1 MTGQHRENTTSVIA
15 TPDAEPVIIGK
26 VKIDGQASQGNA
38 EYEIHEHE
46 ERTLPLKAEKGGAVG
61 TGRERGVR
69 RRACKDSY
77 AERSRRKESREEE
90 EEEDD
95 DEEEEDEDEEENEE
109 NDGDDDDD
117 EEYADSDS
125 ESDREEDGE
134 GISKDK
140 RKHPVRSNFH
150 LCIDWDRP
158 GVEVAR
164 RENEEV
170 KLGWTEFE
178 GGWYA
183 LSGSS
188 KTKHGHLELKGFIKP
203 DGHLFVFKA
212 EDVVDAS
219 EGTAKEMNKPAAR
232 RRRLKLTKP
241 KRSPL
246 KPIKV
251 PKKSAMHPQHIS
263 GPNSMQNWSA
273 MKGCSELMTNLIDQ
287 VRTTLKEE
295 FPHDTPPLEPPQ
307 TTRNE
312 AGELHTVF
320 FAGSTKL
327 AEIIFKKARTKYVR
341 SYALKPNKYEP
352 EDVDRNCLTWIL
364 KFINHGSGIEPH
376 CFLRGV
382 SGAEKAN
389 NLECIGKFGDG
400 LKSAMDLLV
409 RLRINVVVTTAGFTT
424 TAVLATDGNS
434 YMQHIMNKQTERR
447 VDVTLTFS
455 PDLPPDDI
463 DPDLLDPMSVFLS
476 RSEDGV
482 STAHGTVLL
491 GEEMRGMLH
500 NRDFRVA
507 EMGSAYLFGF
517 NLKDP
522 RRDLIQGRDRGA
534 MNPKLTQKV
543 INKLVCEAILKSP
556 RVRRRIVLALTRG
569 GQWTPYGD
577 IQAGT
582 WSEEAIALVRNENLV
597 MFPGTVLANRQPPLC
612 AMIAEVK
619 DLTIKSC
626 HQSLDQGSA
635 LVRDF
640 VNEVRNLPR
649 EDIGQGAAVS
659 GWATTVREELL
670 RLTGATEFAAVDFP
684 GKLGTRHVVWV
695 EADVVLVSRR
705 SLAVN
710 LRQEDVKTAKYLLD
724 TISCSMERKLSFE
737 KLSERAFEVYHLIIS
752 ASAAAPSNDA
762 PSPSHGELLA
772 DGPQENGAN
781 PQPVGPSVT
790 GAAPASADATAPE
803 SVGKDEQ
810 DGEGA
815 SATASAVAAAAAA
828 AANEESGEESDGGGG
843 REVNEADGVAGAAA
857 DDSSEDS
864 GQGSQA
870 RKRTCNMG
878 REQDSAGVET
888 VPKRQKQGGTAEEN
902 GSRKTPPIL
911 EQSARLREQAA
922 GAAISTVSVKFEP
935 NASEIG
941 ASSLPQQPNGVEPA
955 PALGQPGSA
964 QPRGIVDGIG
974 MGQEAEEVRDGNP
987 LPSALGEGAATI
999 VPLAREGEELGAF
1012 LSGALI
1018 VPAFSHVLHAEIGDA
1033 GKAVDLYRIV
1043 GCKENGEN
1051 ASERFRAV
1059 LASEPARR
1067 VLESAVK
1074 QQGVDISFFCWDKP
1088 DALHGFV
1095 GHGGRIFVNLSSS
1108 KTIHEWAEEDLP
1120 TMLAHEMAHLR
1131 SSTTGDVHSHAWSV
1145 EFRNCVRSEDF

>member
-1 MTGQHRENTTSVIA
+1 MVSG
-15 TPDAEPVIIGK
+15 
-26 VKIDGQASQGNA
+26 
-38 EYEIHEHE
+38 
-46 ERTLPLKAEKGGAVG
+46 L
-61 TGRERGVR
+61 GVQT
-69 RRACKDSY
+69 
-77 AERSRRKESREEE
+77 ET
-90 EEEDD
+90 
-95 DEEEEDEDEEENEE
+95 
-109 NDGDDDDD
+109 
-117 EEYADSDS
+117 
-125 ESDREEDGE
+125 
-134 GISKDK
+134 
-140 RKHPVRSNFH
+140 
-150 LCIDWDRP
+150 
-158 GVEVAR
+158 
-164 RENEEV
+164 ENEEV

-183 LSGSS
+183 LSGFS

-212 EDVVDAS
+212 EDVIDAS
-219 EGTAKEMNKPAAR
+219 EESSRASAGTEKGVNKPAAR

-241 KRSPL
+241 TRSPL

-263 GPNSMQNWSA
+263 GPNSMQNWDA

-327 AEIIFKKARTKYVR
+327 AEIIFKKTRTKYVR

-352 EDVDRNCLTWIL
+352 EEVDRNCLTWVL

-409 RLRINVVVTTAGFTT
+409 RLLVNVVVTTAGFTT
-424 TAVLATDGNS
+424 TAVLERDGNS
-434 YMQHIMNKQTERR
+434 YMQHSMNKQTERR

-455 PDLPPDDI
+455 PELPPDGI
-463 DPDLLDPMSVFLS
+463 NPDLLDPMSVFLS
-476 RSEDGV
+476 PSEDGV
-482 STAHGTVLL
+482 STVHGTVLL

-534 MNPKLTQKV
+534 MNPKLTRKV
-543 INKLVCEAILKSP
+543 IIMLVREAILKSS
-556 RVRRRIVLALTRG
+556 RIRRRIVLALTRG

-577 IQAGT
+577 IQAGA
-582 WSEEAIALVRNENLV
+582 WGEEAITLIQNENLV
-597 MFPGTVLANRQPPLC
+597 MFPGTVLANHHPPIC

-619 DLTIKSC
+619 DLTIKRC

-640 VNEVRNLPR
+640 VNEVRSLPR
-649 EDIGQGAAVS
+649 EDIGQDAAAS

-724 TISCSMERKLSFE
+724 TISCSMERELSFE

-752 ASAAAPSNDA
+752 ASAAAPSSEA
-762 PSPSHGELLA
+762 PSPSNGELLA
-772 DGPQENGAN
+772 DGAQENGAN
-781 PQPVGPSVT
+781 PQPGGLGVT
-790 GAAPASADATAPE
+790 GAAPAPADATAPE
-803 SVGKDEQ
+803 SVGKGEQ

-815 SATASAVAAAAAA
+815 SAAAAA
-828 AANEESGEESDGGGG
+828 AANEESGEESDGVSG
-843 REVNEADGVAGAAA
+843 REVNEADGDAGAAA

-864 GQGSQA
+864 GQGAQA
-870 RKRTCNMG
+870 RKRSCDMV
-878 REQDSAGVET
+878 REQDSAGVDT
-888 VPKRQKQGGTAEEN
+888 VTKRQKQGGSAEEN
-902 GSRKTPPIL
+902 GSGTTPPIL
-911 EQSARLREQAA
+911 EQSARLGEQAA
-922 GAAISTVSVKFEP
+922 RAAISTVSVKFEP

-941 ASSLPQQPNGVEPA
+941 ASSLPQQLNGIEPA
-955 PALGQPGSA
+955 PALGQPGSS
-964 QPRGIVDGIG
+964 QPEGLVDGTG
-974 MGQEAEEVRDGNP
+974 MSQEAEEVKNGDP
-987 LPSALGEGAATI
+987 LPSALGEGAAPI
-999 VPLAREGEELGAF
+999 VPLARKGEELGAF

-1018 VPAFSHVLHAEIGDA
+1018 VPALSHVLQADIGDA

-1088 DALHGFV
+1088 DALRGFV

-1108 KTIHEWAEEDLP
+1108 KTVHKWAEEDLP

-1131 SSTTGDVHSHAWSV
+1131 SSTSGDVHSHAWSV
-1145 EFRNCVRSEDF
+1145 EFRKCVRSEDF